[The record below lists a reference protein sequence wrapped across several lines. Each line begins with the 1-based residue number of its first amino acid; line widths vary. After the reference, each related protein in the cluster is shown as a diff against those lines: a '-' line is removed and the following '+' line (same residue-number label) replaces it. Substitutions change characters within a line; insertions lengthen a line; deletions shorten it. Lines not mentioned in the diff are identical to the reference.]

1 MTIYN
6 EEEIIHLREGGK
18 RLAAVLDVVENM
30 VAPGVTTAE
39 LNARAEE
46 LIRAGGDVP
55 AFLNYRPEGAPT
67 PYPASLCV
75 SVNDEIVH
83 GIPGTRVIEDGDIVG
98 IDLGLVHN
106 GLFVDSARTVIAG
119 EVSDEIKA
127 LVKATERALYAGIDA
142 ARGGSRIGDIGHA
155 IEAVAKE
162 GGFGVPEELTGHGV
176 GHHVHEDPYV
186 PNWGNPGTGG
196 LLKPGL
202 VLALEPMFNIGSEK
216 ILLDTDGHTFK
227 TRDGS
232 VSAHF
237 EHTIVITDG
246 APEILTQSTR

>member
-1 MTIYN
+1 VK
-6 EEEIIHLREGGK
+6 EEKDSLLFWMLE
-18 RLAAVLDVVENM
+18 DM
-30 VAPGVTTAE
+30 VAPGVTTGE
-39 LNARAEE
+39 LNKHAEK
-46 LIRAGGDVP
+46 LIRDGGDVP
-55 AFLNYRPEGAPT
+55 AFLNYRPEGART
-67 PYPASLCV
+67 PYPATLCV

-83 GIPGTRVIEDGDIVG
+83 GIPGDRALEEGDIVG
-98 IDLGLVHN
+98 IDLGLIHN
-106 GLFVDSARTVIAG
+106 KLFVDSARTIAVG
-119 EVSDEIKA
+119 EISNDIRA
-127 LVKATERALYAGIDA
+127 LMSATEQALYAGIDA
-142 ARGGSRIGDIGHA
+142 AKGGARDIGAA
-155 IEAVAKE
+155 IEEVAQK

-186 PNWGNPGTGG
+186 PNWGNKGTGG

-202 VLALEPMFNIGSEK
+202 VIALEPMFNIGGEK

-246 APEILTQSTR
+246 APEVLTQSSRD

>member
-1 MTIYN
+1 MIYN
-6 EEEIIHLREGGK
+6 EQEIEYLREGGK
-18 RLAAVLDVVENM
+18 RLAAVLDAVEDM
-30 VAPGVTTAE
+30 VAPGVTTGE
-39 LNARAEE
+39 LNAKAEE

-55 AFLNYRPEGAPT
+55 AFLNYRPQGAPT
-67 PYPASLCV
+67 PYPATLCV

-83 GIPGTRVIEDGDIVG
+83 GIPGARILEEGDIVG

-106 GLFVDSARTVIAG
+106 ELFVDSARTIPAG

-127 LVKATERALYAGIDA
+127 LIAGTKRALYAGIDA
-142 ARGGSRIGDIGHA
+142 AKGGNRLGDIGHA
-155 IEAVAKE
+155 IEQVAEE

-186 PNWGNPGTGG
+186 PNWGNKGTGE

-202 VLALEPMFNIGSEK
+202 VIALEPMFNIGSEK

-232 VSAHF
+232 TSAHF

-246 APEILTQSTR
+246 APEILTESTR